1 MCDHLTMNEKALS
14 PIIIVVS
21 VVVVILIGGVVYLFM
36 QRDSSATIIQPKE
49 KSPIRST
56 RMVESEEQI
65 PEIPSDDPKVEQEVI
80 AVDLPA
86 TSAVQN
92 SEIDED
98 GGVTYTNETYKFS
111 VQHPS
116 DYIFD
121 EKIRNYYNTS
131 STEDPSELVYSYTL
145 SNPKLAPTAG
155 LPGDKIVVTVYQEG
169 FDPYIQSDRNS
180 KELDIKVAGQNTKK
194 RFGKE
199 GKLIIV
205 GPLTH
210 QNNSYV
216 ITYELPSPVSD
227 QTFFNAVIESFRFIN

>member
-1 MCDHLTMNEKALS
+1 MNEKALS
-14 PIIIVVS
+14 PIIMVIS
-21 VVVVILIGGVVYLFM
+21 VVLLILIGGVVYLFL
-36 QRDSSATIIQPKE
+36 QRDSSATVIQPKE

-56 RMVESEEQI
+56 RVVESEEQI
-65 PEIPSDDPKVEQEVI
+65 PEIPSDDPEVKQE
-80 AVDLPA
+80 AVSIDLPA
-86 TSAVQN
+86 KPAVQN
-92 SEIDED
+92 SEIDEG

-111 VQHPS
+111 VQHPG

-145 SNPKLAPTAG
+145 SNPQLAPTAG
-155 LPGDKIVVTVYQEG
+155 LPGDKIVVTVYQPG
-169 FDPYIQSDRNS
+169 FDPYIQSDGNS
-180 KELDIKVAGQNTKK
+180 RELDIKVAGQNTKK

-210 QNNSYV
+210 QNNNFV

-227 QTFFNAVIESFRFIN
+227 QTFFDAVVASFKFID